1 MIRVMPDSNGVTR
14 PSRHDSAVGM
24 VVRQWRRLT
33 GGSQRRDRDRRTL
46 IACSAGADSS
56 ALTLC
61 LASATDRLVVAHVV
75 HDLRPRTESLADRAM
90 ARDLS
95 AGLGLPFVEA
105 DVRVADLPG
114 NHEANARRLRYEALE
129 RLAFEQG
136 CPYVATAHHAEDQ
149 LETMLMGLVRG
160 TGLAG
165 LGGVRPRRLVGE
177 RGIRVVRPM
186 LRLARAECERICRDC
201 GWAWAEDP
209 TNRDVSRLRAAL
221 RAGPVKELL
230 RIRPATCDH
239 AVDLAEFVREAA
251 ALVEDAVA
259 HEWPSARVVEREG
272 RVVAYS
278 FDRARL
284 RGLRWIV
291 VGSLLRSAYARLRD
305 GEGLDRLR
313 ARSVRAA
320 AQAVCRAGG
329 APEFQWQGV
338 RVLVCRDRVEVR
350 LEDSEDG

>member
-1 MIRVMPDSNGVTR
+1 MPDSNGVVR

-24 VVRQWRRLT
+24 VVRHWRRLT
-33 GGSQRRDRDRRTL
+33 GGSERRDQDRRTL
-46 IACSAGADSS
+46 VACSGGADSS

-75 HDLRPRTESLADRAM
+75 HDLRPRTESLADRAK
-90 ARDLS
+90 ARELA
-95 AGLGLPFVEA
+95 AGLGVPFVEEH
-105 DVRVADLPG
+105 VRVVHMPG
-114 NHEANARRLRYEALE
+114 NDEANARHLRYEALE

-136 CPYVATAHHAEDQ
+136 CPYIATAHHAEDQ

-165 LGGVRPRRLVGE
+165 LAGVRPRRPVGE
-177 RGIRVVRPM
+177 RGIQAVRPM
-186 LRLARAECERICRDC
+186 LRLARVESERICRDC
-201 GWAWAEDP
+201 GWVWADDP
-209 TNRDVSRLRAAL
+209 SNRDVTRLRAAL

-239 AVDLAEFVREAA
+239 AVNVAEFVRDAA
-251 ALVEDAVA
+251 SLVEDAVA
-259 HEWPSARVVEREG
+259 QEWPSASVVERDG

-320 AQAVCRAGG
+320 AMAIRHADD
-329 APEFQWQGV
+329 AREFQWQGA
-338 RVLVCRDRVEVR
+338 RVLVGRDRVEVR
-350 LEDSEDG
+350 LEEGEHE

>member
-1 MIRVMPDSNGVTR
+1 MIPAMPDSNGVVR

-24 VVRQWRRLT
+24 VVRHWRRLT
-33 GGSQRRDRDRRTL
+33 GGPERRDQDRRTL
-46 IACSAGADSS
+46 IACSGGADSS
-56 ALTLC
+56 AMTLC
-61 LASATDRLVVAHVV
+61 LAAATDRVVVAHVV
-75 HDLRPRTESLADRAM
+75 HDLRPRTESLADRAR
-90 ARDLS
+90 ARDLA
-95 AGLGLPFVEA
+95 AGLGLPFAEA
-105 DVRVADLPG
+105 HVRVAELPG
-114 NHEANARRLRYEALE
+114 NDEANARRLRYDALE
-129 RLAFEQG
+129 RMAFEQG

-160 TGLAG
+160 TGLSG
-165 LGGVRPRRLVGE
+165 LAGVRPRRPVGE
-177 RGIRVVRPM
+177 RGIQVVRPM
-186 LRLARAECERICRDC
+186 LRLARVESERICREC

-230 RIRPATCDH
+230 RIRPAACDH
-239 AVDLAEFVREAA
+239 AVNVAEFVREAA

-259 HEWPSARVVEREG
+259 HEWPSATVVERAG

-278 FDRARL
+278 FDRERL

-305 GEGLDRLR
+305 GRGLDRLR

-320 AQAVCRAGG
+320 ALAVRHADD
-329 APEFQWQGV
+329 APEFQWQGA
-338 RVLVCRDRVEVR
+338 RVLVGRDRVEVR
-350 LEDSEDG
+350 LEDSKDG